1 MLLSHCNWKEVEHY
15 LGRSTS
21 ILIPVGSMEQHGPN
35 GVIGTDAMC
44 AQAVAT
50 GVGEQLAAMVGPTIE
65 LTSAQFNLAF
75 PGTISIRA
83 SVLQAYVCDY
93 LRSLAKHGFRRFYFV
108 NGHGANL
115 GVLYTVF
122 QDMHHERSLGSSA
135 SESPE
140 LVFRLKSWWEF
151 DSVNTLRREFYGD
164 AEGIHATP
172 SEVAITQHLR
182 GDVQS
187 AWTSEGFTPM
197 APRILRELGGDRHGD
212 AFQHR
217 AAYPDGRVGSDPGL
231 ATPEHGRRLLQ
242 AAIGGVAED
251 YMRFSKPLP

>member
-1 MLLSHCNWKEVEHY
+1 MLLAHCTWKEVETY

-44 AQAVAT
+44 AHAVAA
-50 GVGEQLAAMVGPTIE
+50 GVGEQLDAMVGPGIE

-83 SVLQAYVCDY
+83 SVLHAYVCDY

-122 QDMHHERSLGSSA
+122 QDMHHERSIGASA
-135 SESPE
+135 FETPE

-151 DSVNTLRREFYGD
+151 DSVNKLRRELYGD

-182 GDVQS
+182 GD
-187 AWTSEGFTPM
+187 AGIPWTSEDFTPID
-197 APRILRELGGDRHGD
+197 PETLSELGGDRHND
-212 AFQHR
+212 AFHHR

-231 ATPEHGRRLLQ
+231 ATPEHGRRLLET
-242 AAIGGVAED
+242 AIEGVAED
-251 YMRFSKPLP
+251 YLTFNEPGT